1 MSPFT
6 PLLKLAGTFP
16 KPKRES
22 WKNDPAQWR
31 AYMRKYMRKY
41 RAKK

>member
-6 PLLKLAGTFP
+6 PLLKLAGNLP
-16 KPKRES
+16 KPKREP
-22 WKNDPAQWR
+22 WKRDPAQWR
-31 AYMRKYMRKY
+31 DYMRKYMRKY